1 MAPPTVPLNRPLQA
15 PQYAQSQPALFGQ
28 PQTYQPLQ
36 TVAPIQY
43 QPYNAPLTYSVAC
56 PVQPVVQQV
65 VAPQPI
71 LAQSY
76 VAQPVIAQPVQQS
89 VHPSIK
95 GESRIEYIPYQKA
108 ITEYE
113 EQEVVQYVPRERKV
127 TDYYAVEYQTEYIPQ
142 VYQEKYTEYV
152 PMDRYQERV
161 EYYPVER
168 QVVHQQVVQQPV
180 QVVQQPVQ
188 VVQQPVQVVQQ
199 PVQVVQQ
206 PVQVV
211 QQPVQVYQ
219 QPAQVYQQPVQ
230 VQSIQTVPVAYAQ
243 QYASPIISSRVVP
256 AYQPQQ
262 YQPAAQRV
270 QQQVPLRSDLNNI
283 N

>member
-1 MAPPTVPLNRPLQA
+1 MAPPPVPSNKPIQA
-15 PQYAQSQPALFGQ
+15 PPQFQQQPALFGQ
-28 PQTYQPLQ
+28 PQTYQPYSTL
-36 TVAPIQY
+36 APVQY
-43 QPYNAPLTYSVAC
+43 QPINAPLAYSVAS

-65 VAPQPI
+65 VAPQPL

-89 VHPSIK
+89 PNIK

-127 TDYYAVEYQTEYIPQ
+127 TEYYAVEYQTEYVPQ
-142 VYQEKYTEYV
+142 VFQEKYTEYV
-152 PMDRYQERV
+152 PVDRYQERV

-168 QVVHQQVVQQPV
+168 QVVHQQVA
-180 QVVQQPVQ
+180 
-188 VVQQPVQVVQQ
+188 QQ

-219 QPAQVYQQPVQ
+219 QPVQ
-230 VQSIQTVPVAYAQ
+230 AVPVTYAP
-243 QYASPIISSRVVP
+243 QYASPIISSRVIP
-256 AYQPQQ
+256 AYQPQ
-262 YQPAAQRV
+262 YQPAPQKV
-270 QQQVPLRSDLNNI
+270 QPQAPPRSNLNNNI
-283 N
+283 